1 MVYTY
6 IIGVFKEDCYRPVGY
21 AYGSGCAGYGAN
33 WLGYML
39 MAALYDGGCC
49 WGGYG
54 VVANICCCD
63 DGCGCSLR
71 GGCDCGCSL
80 RGDRDTGG
88 LGLIPLL
95 FI

>member
-1 MVYTY
+1 MLY
-6 IIGVFKEDCYRPVGY
+6 KDCYGPVGY
-21 AYGSGCAGYGAN
+21 ADGTGCTGYGAN

-39 MAALYDGGCC
+39 VAALYDGGSCC

-54 VVANICCCD
+54 AVANACCCD

-71 GGCDCGCSL
+71 GG
-80 RGDRDTGG
+80 RDTGG
-88 LGLIPLL
+88 LGLMPLL